1 MPGRR
6 HARAGYHAS
15 VASGDTD
22 LNLLVAL
29 RALLEEANVT
39 RAGERIG
46 SGQST
51 MSTALARLRTV
62 FHDELLVRVGREYE
76 LTPLAREI
84 LPQVQ
89 LTLPLVAQAL
99 GQEEPFDP
107 ATTRRDFRIQ
117 ISDHSAVELRP
128 LFDLAQREAPGIRFD
143 QLRLPPEPTDAMRDL
158 LSHDFVV
165 APPGIGIAVDSME
178 LFRDDY
184 VVVADRA
191 NPVIAGGAISRE
203 DFLASPFIRC
213 DFGRAHMTAA
223 ERRMR
228 ELDLHPR
235 VRVTTSALLSIPLT
249 ISGTDLIG
257 VVPRRLVDHDAQ
269 VTGTVAVPTPFPT
282 VELINRLW
290 WHPAHEHDAGHA
302 WFRALAA
309 RCVADGLLPRR

>member
-1 MPGRR
+1 M
-6 HARAGYHAS
+6 
-15 VASGDTD
+15 ASGDTD

-62 FHDELLVRVGREYE
+62 FQDELLVRVGREYE
-76 LTPLAREI
+76 LTPLARQV

-89 LTLPLVAQAL
+89 LTLPLIAQAL
-99 GQEEPFDP
+99 GQAEPFDP
-107 ATTRRDFRIQ
+107 ATAHREFRIQ
-117 ISDHSAVELRP
+117 VTDHSAVELRP
-128 LFDLAQREAPGIRFD
+128 LFDLAQAEAPRIRFD
-143 QLRLPPEPTDAMRDL
+143 QLRLPLEPTDASRDL

-165 APPGIGIAVDSME
+165 APPGIGIEVESME
-178 LFRDDY
+178 LFRDEY
-184 VVVADRA
+184 VVIADRR
-191 NPVIAGGAISRE
+191 NPVVASGSISLE

-228 ELDLHPR
+228 ELDLQPR

-257 VVPRRLVDHDAQ
+257 VVPRGLAARHAAL
-269 VTGTVAVPTPFPT
+269 TGTVAVATPFPT

-290 WHPAHEHDAGHA
+290 WHPAHTHDAGHT

-309 RCVADGLLPRR
+309 RCVADGLLDPRR